1 MKLPCAVTRDL
12 LPLYQEDMVEPET
25 KTLVAQ
31 HLADCPACQEKLC
44 GLETSASIPMETAA
58 PLKSLK
64 KQIRWRRLRAAL
76 VAALC
81 VFVLVFACFYQLNDM
96 RLVPWE
102 DGLVEVAGI
111 EQRPRTRD
119 MEYSASDSRDGMADM
134 LILMVDSRVQGTEET
149 LYTED
154 DGTTTALLQ
163 GWSDAFHIRGAGTSI
178 YASELAI
185 YPVPDRLVYTVG
197 NQQEL
202 IWGKPM
208 DGGVEILPRLALG
221 YYAMI
226 AAALA
231 ALSGL
236 LWFLFRKRKKSWV
249 LRQIF
254 FAPLFYLA
262 AHLLIKGFRTTSYF
276 MVRDLLSI
284 LLVAAALYALFTLAW
299 QIWRQSRRER

>member
-44 GLETSASIPMETAA
+44 GLETSASIPVETAA

-64 KQIRWRRLRAAL
+64 KQIRRRRLRAAL
-76 VAALC
+76 IAALC
-81 VFVLVFACFYQLNDM
+81 VFVLVYAGFYQLNDL

-111 EQRPRTRD
+111 EQRPRTRN

-163 GWSDAFHIRGAGTSI
+163 CWSSGSHGRGTGKSALAF
-178 YASELAI
+178 ELAI
-185 YPVPDRLVYTVG
+185 CPVPDRLIYTVG
-197 NQQEL
+197 SQQEL

-208 DGGVEILPRLALG
+208 DVGVEILPRLALG
-221 YYAMI
+221 YYALI

-236 LWFLFRKRKKSWV
+236 FWLLFRRWEKSWI

-254 FAPLFYLA
+254 FAPLSYLT
-262 AHLLIKGFRTTSYF
+262 AHLLIKGLSTTSYF
-276 MVRDLLSI
+276 MGRDLLSI
-284 LLVAAALYALFTLAW
+284 LLVTAALYALFTLAW